1 MVLPQMGLEVS
12 EGTVTALL
20 VAVGDS
26 VSEGDT
32 VAEVETDKAIAEV
45 AAPRSGFVTAI
56 EVEVGD
62 TVPVGAM
69 LIRIGESRDEAA
81 DSSAGPVA
89 AGDPPPPAVA
99 EASPGAVPPT
109 APPTVESEDSQLG
122 TSETGNGAGR
132 RRAAPIARRA
142 ASEVGIALE
151 EIEGTGPAG
160 RITLGDVERAV
171 ADRDSAPAGSSSS
184 STTSSIP
191 PPSGGRLEPLSAT
204 RQAIARRMTESQLVP
219 QYTLRRDIDA
229 GWLLAEKKRL
239 SDAGPAKVGVVDL
252 LVQALAETLRRHP
265 ILAASFVPG
274 SDGEPPSLRH
284 PDGIDIGLAVATDRG
299 LLVPV
304 LRDVGQ
310 RPLAELSLDRA
321 RLIETT
327 RSGRLGLD
335 EMSGAAATLSSL
347 GTFGVD
353 SFTAMLNPG
362 QSSILAV
369 GRTVE
374 RAVPRDRGFAVVP
387 TLALTFSF
395 DHRVVDGAAGA
406 RALSELAELLEGGMA
421 WRT

>member
-1 MVLPQMGLEVS
+1 MGLEVS

-109 APPTVESEDSQLG
+109 APPTEESEDSQLG